1 MGPGSRSGVSRWQ
14 AYKVM
19 WREAWGFD
27 IHFSDMRRMGM
38 MIVECSVKMKES
50 DGMEVVA
57 ETPSPF
63 SLAL

>member
-1 MGPGSRSGVSRWQ
+1 M
-14 AYKVM
+14 M